1 MCIGRADLEALLELA
16 GHIPD
21 TYPEH
26 AAVERAREALY
37 PKPALVPAIPAATFE
52 QFWLAYGLKVGRK
65 TAKAAWDKAVKAG
78 ADTHEI
84 VEAARAYRGF
94 CLKPNT
100 PHQAHPTTWLNQER
114 WTDELEE
121 WMPQRQSRGDR
132 ADEAVKD
139 GITRTVQG
147 MSIHERLAAAGLAT
161 RAIGDG
167 S

>member
-1 MCIGRADLEALLELA
+1 MTDETVCIGRADLEALLELA
-16 GHIPD
+16 GHPGN
-21 TYPEH
+21 

-37 PKPALVPAIPAATFE
+37 PKPALVPAIPAASFE
-52 QFWLAYGLKVGRK
+52 EFWLAYGMKVGRK
-65 TAKAAWDKAVKAG
+65 TAKASWDKAVKAG
-78 ADTHEI
+78 VDTHEI
-84 VEAARAYRGF
+84 VDAARAYRAF
-94 CLKPNT
+94 CLRPNT

-121 WMPQRQSRGDR
+121 WAPQRQSRGDR

-139 GITRTVQG
+139 GIVRTVEG
-147 MSIHERLAAAGLAT
+147 LSIQERLARAGLGA